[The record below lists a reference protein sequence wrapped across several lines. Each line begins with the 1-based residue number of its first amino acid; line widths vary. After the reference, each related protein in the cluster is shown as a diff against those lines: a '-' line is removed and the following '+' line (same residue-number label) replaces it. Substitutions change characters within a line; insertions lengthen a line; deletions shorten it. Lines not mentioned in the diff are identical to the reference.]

1 MKRAVVTVAL
11 LAAVLGGLAS
21 EQGSQASTR
30 PVHLEAATGGK
41 ANRGGEDGDEARAE
55 RLAVAETGRTQAR
68 TNRGHALGSGQRGVL
83 RQSKRDAGALQRRQK
98 SKRAEHPLS
107 FHPCTKPRMLRI
119 RPKMSHAMV
128 VRRVS
133 ALIRCAERH
142 WPVEGGLE
150 KALDVADCESSFA
163 PWADN
168 GNGDLGVYQISAWPE
183 RAKTW
188 LRKWMF
194 PKWQQPFP
202 EWSNGRANVLAGIRW
217 AHAKGWGAWAC
228 A

>member
-1 MKRAVVTVAL
+1 MRRAVAIAAL
-11 LAAVLGGLAS
+11 IATILAGSPAS
-21 EQGSQASTR
+21 QGHQVDTR
-30 PVHLEAATGGK
+30 LRHLEAATAEK
-41 ANRGGEDGDEARAE
+41 ANR
-55 RLAVAETGRTQAR
+55 V
-68 TNRGHALGSGQRGVL
+68 
-83 RQSKRDAGALQRRQK
+83 
-98 SKRAEHPLS
+98 S
-107 FHPCTKPRMLRI
+107 FHPCTKPRMLKI
-119 RPKMSHAMV
+119 RPKMPHAMV
-128 VRRVS
+128 VRRVT

-142 WPVEGGLE
+142 WPVPGGLE

-168 GNGDLGVYQISAWPE
+168 GHGDLGVYQISAWPE

-188 LRKWMF
+188 LRRWMF
-194 PKWQQPFP
+194 PKWQRPFP